1 MIGMLSGA
9 ATRWLLYIIAA
20 LAVLALGLYLYAGHL
35 DNKLE
40 VANAASSSA
49 MSLARSYQ
57 TEKDAW
63 KLRAE
68 ELTASVAA
76 HQQAMGTLADELH
89 RAQEDAVTL
98 RQQDAAAL
106 AQARAELAE
115 ANRTLAGFVDRY
127 HAQVRAPACEQ
138 ALNRLEAACPALSDY

>member
-1 MIGMLSGA
+1 MTGILPGA
-9 ATRWLLYIIAA
+9 TTRWLLCIIAA
-20 LAVLALGLYLYAGHL
+20 LVVLALGLYVYADRLGSRL
-35 DNKLE
+35 D
-40 VANAASSSA
+40 VANASSSSA

-68 ELTASVAA
+68 ELAISLDA
-76 HQQAMGTLADELH
+76 HQRANATLFDELK

-98 RQQDAAAL
+98 RKQDARAL
-106 AQARAELAE
+106 ARAHAELAE

-127 HAQVRAPACEQ
+127 HAQVRVPACEQ
-138 ALNRLEAACPALSDY
+138 ALNQLEAACPALSGY

>member
-1 MIGMLSGA
+1 M
-9 ATRWLLYIIAA
+9 TRVPLWLGTKPLLYVIAA
-20 LAVLALGLYLYAGHL
+20 LVVLAIGQAAYAQHLGMKV
-35 DNKLE
+35 D
-40 VANAASSSA
+40 VAQAASSSA

-57 TEKDAW
+57 TEAAAW

-76 HQQAMGTLADELH
+76 HQQAMGTLAAELQ

-98 RQQDAAAL
+98 REQDARAL
-106 AQARAELAE
+106 ARARTELAE
-115 ANRTLAGFVDRY
+115 ANRTLATFVDRY

-138 ALNRLEAACPALSDY
+138 ALNQLEAACPALSGY